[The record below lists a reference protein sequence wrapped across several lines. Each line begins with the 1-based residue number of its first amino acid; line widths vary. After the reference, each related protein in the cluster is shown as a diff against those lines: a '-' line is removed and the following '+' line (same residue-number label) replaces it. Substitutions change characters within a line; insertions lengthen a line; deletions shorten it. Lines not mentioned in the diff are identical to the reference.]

1 MKTLTT
7 ILLFALTISTTFA
20 TENDGTEPKE
30 TAAELN
36 EKYYEINK
44 WGYAQYTYWM
54 ITDKK
59 DNKFGAKPISD
70 RTLFLETHK
79 AGIIDQDMTWREF
92 QAMGFDEVR
101 TMLVAVQQPVIQAME
116 ALQGKGK
123 KKRIRANIF

>member
-7 ILLFALTISTTFA
+7 LLLIAFTFSNTFA
-20 TENDGTEPKE
+20 TENNGTDMEGTES
-30 TAAELN
+30 ELN

-54 ITDKK
+54 ITDNK